1 MTVLFPFLV
10 SKTLKMTNDI
20 FKTAYGKRALMSS
33 KKTLIFLAV
42 VFGIIQ

>member
-1 MTVLFPFLV
+1 
-10 SKTLKMTNDI
+10 MTNDI

-42 VFGIIQ
+42 VFGIIQWKERFLKHFVSKV